1 MKIDFLSDGISGCEL
16 VNVVGTELDVVNAAR
31 VSLHK
36 ESDWSH
42 TDSSKSGGVLNDKDI
57 GLINFL
63 MKNKHGTPFEMGF
76 QATFR
81 LRMPIFVAR
90 EHVRHRIGHCLT
102 GDTEVWLE
110 TITENSGRTV
120 RKRRL
125 DWLYKNWHEGVT
137 DSMGRTRILPACK
150 NLSMRVLN
158 EDTQLFELG
167 TMLDIFKSGEKAI
180 YQLETVDGHIL
191 KASGN
196 HPIWTDKGYVRMDEL
211 DPAEHLI
218 GVVGKRNKNKREVSA
233 YLRGAIGV
241 WTTQQRDILLS
252 GDADYCYECEELFPV
267 DDLDLDHIIPVVKDL
282 TKALDIKNLAPICE
296 DCHKSK
302 TSGEQSLTRELTAGS
317 KFVSMKSEVTYVAD
331 EMTYDIEMSEPWHNF
346 VANGIIVHNSIN
358 EESGRYVEMR
368 PDFYIPKKART
379 QVGKPGA
386 YTFEEDVDYVLEG
399 EFLKELEFRS
409 KETYKLYKYFVDEGI
424 AKEQA
429 RLLLPLNLYTEM
441 LWTCNARSLMNYL
454 ELRAHKDAQQEI
466 RLMADTLEG
475 FFCVYMPNTWEAFN
489 KERVAP

>member
-36 ESDWSH
+36 ESDWNH

-90 EHVRHRIGHCLT
+90 EHVRHRIGH
-102 GDTEVWLE
+102 
-110 TITENSGRTV
+110 
-120 RKRRL
+120 
-125 DWLYKNWHEGVT
+125 
-137 DSMGRTRILPACK
+137 
-150 NLSMRVLN
+150 
-158 EDTQLFELG
+158 
-167 TMLDIFKSGEKAI
+167 
-180 YQLETVDGHIL
+180 
-191 KASGN
+191 
-196 HPIWTDKGYVRMDEL
+196 
-211 DPAEHLI
+211 
-218 GVVGKRNKNKREVSA
+218 
-233 YLRGAIGV
+233 
-241 WTTQQRDILLS
+241 
-252 GDADYCYECEELFPV
+252 
-267 DDLDLDHIIPVVKDL
+267 
-282 TKALDIKNLAPICE
+282 
-296 DCHKSK
+296 
-302 TSGEQSLTRELTAGS
+302 
-317 KFVSMKSEVTYVAD
+317 
-331 EMTYDIEMSEPWHNF
+331 
-346 VANGIIVHNSIN
+346 SIN